1 MDFITDM
8 PPNNIGGDSVFV
20 VVDRFSKQTHLI
32 PLPPDTSATTCA
44 KAYLDTIVRLHGIP
58 LTIVSDRDPRFTAR
72 FWKELMRLLGTDLNM
87 STAFHP

>member
-8 PPNNIGGDSVFV
+8 PVNTVGGDSVFV

-32 PLPPDTSATTCA
+32 PLTTDTSAIACA
-44 KAYLDTIVRLHGIP
+44 KAYLDNIVRLHGVP
-58 LTIVSDRDPRFTAR
+58 LSIVSDRDPRFTAR
-72 FWKELMRLLGTDLNM
+72 FWQELMRLLGTELNM